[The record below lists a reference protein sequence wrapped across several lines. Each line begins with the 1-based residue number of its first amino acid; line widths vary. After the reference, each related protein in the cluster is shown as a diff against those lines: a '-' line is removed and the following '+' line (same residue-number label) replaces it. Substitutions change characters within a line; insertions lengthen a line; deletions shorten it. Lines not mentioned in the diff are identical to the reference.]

1 MTDGRLPAGFLVPG
15 SSSFVDFLTRHEPS
29 LLPTV
34 SGDVPVETPHAT
46 TVLALTY
53 RGGVAMA
60 GDRRATI
67 GSMIASAQMEK
78 VFPADDHSAIGIAGT
93 AGIGLDLVRLFQL
106 ELEHFE
112 KIEGTSLSLRGK
124 AIRLGTMIRA
134 NLPMAMRGLGAI
146 PLFAGYD
153 TVDKQGRIYSYDATG
168 GRYEEHDF
176 HALGSGS
183 VFARGSLKKLW
194 TPDLTADGA
203 VRVAMEVL
211 LDTAEDD
218 AGTGGPDQIRAI
230 FPVTRSAGSKPTA
243 ETISAGH
250 ALRPRLLQETTL
262 PARREDG
269 SQRHTVTGKVQA
281 KLLPHGT
288 AVDGELKGNTGKC
301 IFHTNLS
308 ANTC

>member
-218 AGTGGPDQIRAI
+218 AGTGGPDQLRAI
-230 FPVTRSAGSKPTA
+230 FPVTALVDSGGYRRVSEAQLADLLDEVLA
-243 ETISAGH
+243 E
-250 ALRPRLLQETTL
+250 
-262 PARREDG
+262 RRT
-269 SQRHTVTGKVQA
+269 S
-281 KLLPHGT
+281 
-288 AVDGELKGNTGKC
+288 
-301 IFHTNLS
+301 
-308 ANTC
+308 